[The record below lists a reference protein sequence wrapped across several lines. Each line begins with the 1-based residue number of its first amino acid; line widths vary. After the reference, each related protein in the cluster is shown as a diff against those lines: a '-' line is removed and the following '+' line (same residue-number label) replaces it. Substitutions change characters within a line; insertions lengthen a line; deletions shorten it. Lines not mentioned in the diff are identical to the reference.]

1 MTSAG
6 PAADEGTG
14 ATSASTLASGRR
26 SAGPEHGLRTRCRVC
41 GSEQVDR
48 FLQLGDMPLANSFL
62 AGPEEFSSERRY
74 PLDVYFCTRCSLVQ
88 LLDVIDPEVLFR
100 DYIYVTGT
108 SDTMAAHNARY
119 ARTVVD
125 FLDLGPEDTV
135 VEVASNDGSL
145 LRQFQDR
152 GVRVLGV
159 EPAVNIAA
167 IAESNGIPTVNA
179 FFNAATAEGLKRER
193 GQARAIIGNNVLA
206 HVDTPVDFL
215 GGCRELLAPDGLVI
229 VEVPYVGEM
238 LERLEYDTIY
248 HEHLCYFS
256 ITALLRLFEE
266 VGLSVVRLDR
276 VPVHGGSIRV
286 YAGHRQGTDH
296 AGAVREQARREEED
310 GIVDAD
316 RYLRFARDVERHRS
330 ALRALL
336 EQQLSAGRT
345 LAGYGA
351 PAKGNTLLNYCGI
364 DRQTI
369 PFIADRSPLK
379 VGKYTPGTHI
389 PVLPPTALLERQPD
403 ATLILA
409 WNFAVEIVEQ
419 QREYAAAGGRFI
431 IPIPEPRILET

>member
-1 MTSAG
+1 MTE
-6 PAADEGTG
+6 PAADEGTAG
-14 ATSASTLASGRR
+14 ATSGPAGLTTPVSR
-26 SAGPEHGLRTRCRVC
+26 GPEHRLRTRCRAC
-41 GSEQVDR
+41 GGQHFDR
-48 FLQLGDMPLANSFL
+48 FLELGDMPLANSFL
-62 AGPEEFSSERRY
+62 AGPEAFSSERRY
-74 PLDVYFCTRCSLVQ
+74 PLDVYFCRDCSLVQ

-119 ARTVVD
+119 ARTVVE
-125 FLDLGPEDTV
+125 FLGLGAGDRV

-145 LRQFQDR
+145 LRQFQEL
-152 GVRVLGV
+152 GVGVLGV

-167 IAESNGIPTVNA
+167 MAESNGVPTVNT
-179 FFNAATAEGLKRER
+179 FFDAATAAELKRKH
-193 GQARAIIGNNVLA
+193 GDARVIIGNNVLA
-206 HVDTPVDFL
+206 HVDHTRDFL
-215 GGCRELLAPDGLVI
+215 DGCRDLLAPDGLVI

-276 VPVHGGSIRV
+276 VPVHGGSLRV
-286 YAGHRQGTDH
+286 YAGHRERGDH
-296 AGAVREQARREEED
+296 AEAVREQVRREEEN
-310 GIVDAD
+310 GIVDPD
-316 RYLRFARDVERHRS
+316 RYRRLARDGVGHRA
-330 ALRALL
+330 ALRELL
-336 EQQLSAGRT
+336 DELRTSGGT

-364 DRQTI
+364 DRDII

-389 PVLPPTALLERQPD
+389 PVLPPSALLERQPD
-403 ATLILA
+403 FTLILA
-409 WNFAVEIVEQ
+409 WNFAREIMDQ
-419 QREYAAAGGRFI
+419 QREYAEAGGRFI
-431 IPIPEPRILET
+431 IPIPKPGLLET